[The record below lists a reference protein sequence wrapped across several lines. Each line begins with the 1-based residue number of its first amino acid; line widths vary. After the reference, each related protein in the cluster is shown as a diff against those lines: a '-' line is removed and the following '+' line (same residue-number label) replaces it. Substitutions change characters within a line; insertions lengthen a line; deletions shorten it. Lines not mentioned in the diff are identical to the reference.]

1 MPSEHLGETHDVLA
15 VAATRPAQVAVEHHR
30 HGAHRIDFEITQVP
44 KGGGTEWQRSER
56 STFVV
61 PR

>member
-1 MPSEHLGETHDVLA
+1 
-15 VAATRPAQVAVEHHR
+15 VAVQVPHAAAQAAGA
-30 HGAHRIDFEITQVP
+30 GAHRIDFEITQVP